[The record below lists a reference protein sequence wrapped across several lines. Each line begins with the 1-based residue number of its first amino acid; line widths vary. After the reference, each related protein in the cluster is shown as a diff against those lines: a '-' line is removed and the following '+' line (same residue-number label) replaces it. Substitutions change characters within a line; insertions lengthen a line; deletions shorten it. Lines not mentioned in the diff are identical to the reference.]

1 MESPGRH
8 SNADDAAVTSPSKS
22 SKEHFEKLEKM
33 NQTENARLGKIMKR
47 SEEQFT
53 YITQM
58 LSSITERKRKY
69 TEPDEAAEKRAR
81 MSVESPQ
88 QPGPSRAGASEQ
100 RAFTTTTGKTKCQN
114 VS

>member
-58 LSSITERKRKY
+58 LSSITEGKRKY

-88 QPGPSRAGASEQ
+88 QPGPSRAGVSEQ